1 MHSQE
6 LEMIIT
12 KISINQIILKI
23 IFQKI
28 IKAKTN
34 NIVNLSKFN
43 KKRFIYKLKEELGK
57 SKVHS

>member
-34 NIVNLSKFN
+34 IINLSKFN